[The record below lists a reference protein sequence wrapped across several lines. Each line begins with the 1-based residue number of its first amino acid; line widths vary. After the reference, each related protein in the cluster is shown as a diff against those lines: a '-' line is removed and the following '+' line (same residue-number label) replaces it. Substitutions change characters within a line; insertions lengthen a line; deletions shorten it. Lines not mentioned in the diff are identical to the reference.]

1 MSKTTDVFV
10 VTNGTSTSGFT
21 LTTANSNLF
30 STGTGNNQYLLGTTT
45 GGFATSNTFANYP
58 TYNDFWKFDEEFD
71 LLWKS
76 FFSNDGYKPIREK
89 VAGVPC
95 DIQETDSGLRIELA
109 AVGLEKSDLDIIVD
123 SETLRVAYRKSD
135 KEDEAEKN
143 EYRYLLRSIKKSS
156 FDLAWKISS
165 KYNLQELEAKLE
177 KGLLTLDIPF
187 AKENKPTKVT
197 IK

>member
-10 VTNGTSTSGFT
+10 VTNGTGTSTFTSGLT
-21 LTTANSNLF
+21 LTGTSLF
-30 STGTGNNQYLLGTTT
+30 NTGTGYT
-45 GGFATSNTFANYP
+45 ASNTFTNYP

-76 FFSNDGYKPIREK
+76 FFSNEGYRPIKEK

-95 DIQETDSGLRIELA
+95 DIQETDNGLCIELA
-109 AVGLEKSDLDIIVD
+109 AVGLEKSDIDIIVD
-123 SETLRVAYRKSD
+123 SETLRVAYRKND
-135 KEDEAEKN
+135 KEEEADKN
-143 EYRYLLRSIKKSS
+143 EYRYLLRTIKKSS

-165 KYNLQELEAKLE
+165 KYNLQELEAKLD

>member
-10 VTNGTSTSGFT
+10 VTNGTSTSGAFA
-21 LTTANSNLF
+21 LT
-30 STGTGNNQYLLGTTT
+30 GGNNQYLVGTTT
-45 GGFATSNTFANYP
+45 GGYVTNTFTNYP

-76 FFSNDGYKPIREK
+76 FFSNDGYKPIKEK
-89 VAGVPC
+89 VAGIPC
-95 DIQETDSGLRIELA
+95 DIQETDNGLRIELA
-109 AVGLEKSDLDIIVD
+109 AVGLEKSDIDIIID

-135 KEDEAEKN
+135 KEEEAEKN
-143 EYRYLLRSIKKSS
+143 EYRYLLRTIKKSS

>member
-76 FFSNDGYKPIREK
+76 FFSNDGYKPIKEK

-109 AVGLEKSDLDIIVD
+109 AVGLEKPDLDIIID

-135 KEDEAEKN
+135 KEEETEKN
-143 EYRYLLRSIKKSS
+143 EYRYLLRTIKKSS

>member
-10 VTNGTSTSGFT
+10 VTNGSTLTSG
-21 LTTANSNLF
+21 LS
-30 STGTGNNQYLLGTTT
+30 LGTTTGNSTFTFGT

-76 FFSNDGYKPIREK
+76 FFSNEGYKPIKER

-95 DIQETDSGLRIELA
+95 DIQETDNGLRIELA
-109 AVGLEKSDLDIIVD
+109 AVGLEKSDIDIIVD
-123 SETLRVAYRKSD
+123 SETLRVAYRKND
-135 KEDEAEKN
+135 KEEEADKN
-143 EYRYLLRSIKKSS
+143 EYRYLLRTIKKSS

-165 KYNLQELEAKLE
+165 KYNLQELEAKLD